1 MESKILS
8 SSNNSIP
15 NNYIT
20 TPYNYNYNYNYNFFC
35 FHCQSYRKVEHISF
49 YEGNHAEL
57 DDVYYKCIFC
67 GLLSINPQIKI
78 ASI

>member
-1 MESKILS
+1 MESKTLS

-15 NNYIT
+15 IPNNYIN
-20 TPYNYNYNYNYNFFC
+20 TPYNYNYNFFC
-35 FHCQSYRKVEHISF
+35 VHCQSYRKVEHISF

-78 ASI
+78 ASS